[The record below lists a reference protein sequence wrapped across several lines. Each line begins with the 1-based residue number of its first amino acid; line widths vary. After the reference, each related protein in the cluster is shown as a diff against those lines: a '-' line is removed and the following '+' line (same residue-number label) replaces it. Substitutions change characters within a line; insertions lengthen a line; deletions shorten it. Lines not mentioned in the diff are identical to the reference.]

1 MTTRVRNLRKLI
13 TCVFLS
19 VCPRSYC
26 RRFYS
31 IYMKFCTEVEDPKS
45 SQLTAG
51 YWQNGW
57 LVVSVCLSV
66 RARFGHISGTG
77 RPINFV
83 FWRAAEGHQARECV
97 PCVSTPGEA
106 RQRQVYNTI
115 RVDNVPSCEL
125 GSARRRPRVPSVR
138 PSVRLSHGWISQ
150 KRLKLGRIYSVP
162 E

>member
-1 MTTRVRNLRKLI
+1 VTTRVRNLRKLI

-66 RARFGHISGTG
+66 RARFGHIFGMG

-83 FWRAAEGHQARECV
+83 FWHAAEGSQARECV
-97 PCVSTPGEA
+97 PCVARPACQDTPRTPGEA
-106 RQRQVYNTI
+106 RQCRVYNAI
-115 RVDNVPSCEL
+115 HVDSVPSCKL
-125 GSARRRPRVPSVR
+125 GPARTRPRVR
-138 PSVRLSHGWISQ
+138 TLSSGVKI
-150 KRLKLGRIYSVP
+150 R
-162 E
+162 